1 MSDFTSKA
9 RDAPRIDANGARAI
23 IASATDA
30 YPEPRTAKLFF
41 DLTVGNRIVR

>member
-1 MSDFTSKA
+1 MSGFTA
-9 RDAPRIDANGARAI
+9 RLGMLRASMPTVARAI